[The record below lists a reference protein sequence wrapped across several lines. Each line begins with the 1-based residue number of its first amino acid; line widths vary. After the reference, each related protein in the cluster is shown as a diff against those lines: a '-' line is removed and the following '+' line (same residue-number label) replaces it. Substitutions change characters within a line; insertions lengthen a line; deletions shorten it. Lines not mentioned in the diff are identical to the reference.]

1 MSTLEKFHLQISKLE
16 LYPKDSNVVEQL
28 LYEMATKPIVH
39 VAQKEGGTQLK
50 LVIDYSDDL
59 QALFKPM
66 SRSRELEPGP
76 SPAVSNSNTNVQ
88 MCTSPAAFGHST
100 GFKLPGRRFRD
111 NSAISC

>member
-66 SRSRELEPGP
+66 R
-76 SPAVSNSNTNVQ
+76 
-88 MCTSPAAFGHST
+88 
-100 GFKLPGRRFRD
+100 GFKWHIKRLLSKGSD
-111 NSAISC
+111 EST